1 MAVSGRAVATIG
13 LLLLVSG
20 CGGGG
25 DGGSTLP
32 TGPNVLSVS
41 VSPNAPPFNN
51 ANLLFTTV
59 TICVPGTSNCQT
71 IDHVLV
77 DTGSVGVRI
86 MASALAPSLI
96 LPQSRDVGSNDPL
109 VECGQFA
116 SGSTWGPVKVAD
128 VRLANEIA
136 QSVPMQIIGD
146 PTFPTVPGGCAGP
159 RINSVGNLG
168 ANGLLGIGLFL
179 QDCGLACEQAT
190 GFNAYFSC
198 VGSTCS
204 EVTAPRTQQVS
215 NPVALFS
222 VNNNGTVITLP
233 PIGSNGASGVTGA
246 LVFGI
251 GTQGN
256 NGLGGAR
263 IQTVDPDFGTFVT
276 NINATTYTSSFV
288 DSGSNA
294 LFFNATFDPSIVTCG
309 GNLQDFYCPPAIK
322 NLVAMNQQ
330 DSGGGSAIAV
340 SFQVANASTL
350 NTSFFAFNNIAGP
363 GPGGVF
369 DWGLPFFF
377 GRNVYTAIEGQ
388 NTPAGAGP
396 YLAY

>member
-1 MAVSGRAVATIG
+1 MAVSRRAVATIG
-13 LLLLVSG
+13 LLALMSG

-25 DGGSTLP
+25 DSGSALP
-32 TGPNVLSVS
+32 TGPNVQSVS
-41 VSPNAPPFNN
+41 VSPSVVPFNN
-51 ANLLFTTV
+51 INLLFTNV
-59 TICVPGTSNCQT
+59 TICMTGTSNCQT

-86 MASALAPSLI
+86 MASALSPSLT

-116 SGSTWGPVKVAD
+116 SGSTWGPVKIAD
-128 VRLANEIA
+128 VRMANEIA
-136 QSVPMQIIGD
+136 HSVPIQIIGD
-146 PTFPTVPGGCAGP
+146 PAFPTVPAGCAGP
-159 RINSVGNLG
+159 RINNVATLQ
-168 ANGLLGIGLFL
+168 ANGLLGIGMFL
-179 QDCGLACEQAT
+179 QDCGLACEQST

-198 VGSTCS
+198 VGSTCT
-204 EVTAPRTQQVS
+204 EVTTPRTQQVS
-215 NPVALFS
+215 NPVPLFA

-233 PIGSNGASGVTGA
+233 AIGSNGSSGVTGA

-256 NGLGGAR
+256 NGLGSAR
-263 IQTVDPDFGTFVT
+263 VQTVDPDFGTFVT
-276 NINATTYTSSFV
+276 TINATSYSSSFV

-294 LFFNATFDPSIVTCG
+294 LFFNATFDPSIGTCG
-309 GNLQDFYCPPAIK
+309 GTLQDFYCPPAIK

-330 DSGGGSAIAV
+330 NSGGGSAIPV
-340 SFQVANASTL
+340 NFQVANASTL

-388 NTPAGAGP
+388 NTPAGPGP
-396 YLAY
+396 FLAY